1 MRSHF
6 THVPQP
12 TLQTYDR
19 SRLSHVTTRAL
30 QIYDRWHHYSIY
42 FRALLIFLASRLVV
56 IVGVRFG
63 TLLPPRAAAR
73 AYCDAGPAWYYRL
86 LRWDSGW
93 YARIIRDGYQYS
105 DDPSV
110 HSSVVFYPFYPL
122 VSSALKPLGVDE
134 SLALL
139 LVANVASVIAIVF
152 MTKFFVEELGD
163 EVALLSLALFSFFPS
178 SLFLSAGYT
187 ESLCLTFILLGL
199 ILLTRKKFLLAS
211 ISAGLSLGTR
221 STGIVMIPVILCE
234 MWSRQPL
241 PLPRLL
247 PRMALCGVL
256 AASGL
261 LLYMAY
267 LGVRFGHP
275 MAFVTAEEAWNPGTF
290 LDRLVS
296 AATLTAFRDFDWP
309 NGGCFL
315 CFLVLTIWSFR
326 HLRFPVSLYALAT
339 LMLPYFTLGI
349 TRAMNRYVLM
359 CFPAFM
365 CMGILC
371 KGRPWLAAAL
381 FGIFGA
387 LLLSITALFSQCY
400 VAG

>member
-1 MRSHF
+1 M
-6 THVPQP
+6 
-12 TLQTYDR
+12 R
-19 SRLSHVTTRAL
+19 SRLTHVAQRVF
-30 QIYDRWHHYSIY
+30 QIYDMWRPYRIY
-42 FRALLIFLASRLVV
+42 LGALLIFAASRLVV
-56 IVGVRFG
+56 IVGVHFG
-63 TLLPPRAAAR
+63 RLLTPAPTTGW
-73 AYCDAGPAWYYRL
+73 DAGPAWYLRL

-93 YARIIRDGYQYS
+93 YASIVRDGYQYS
-105 DDPSV
+105 DDASV
-110 HSSVVFYPFYPL
+110 QSSIVFYPIYPL
-122 VSSALKPLGVDE
+122 VSSALKPLFGINE
-134 SLALL
+134 YLALL
-139 LVANVASVIAIVF
+139 LVANVASVLAVLL
-152 MTKFFVEELGD
+152 MTKIVVEELGD
-163 EVALLSLALFSFFPS
+163 EVALLSLAFFSFFPS
-178 SLFLSAGYT
+178 SLFLSAGYS
-187 ESLCLTFILLGL
+187 ESLCLAFILLGF